1 MSYRTTTW
9 QNVTITWY
17 RQPEVEVYFFL
28 TLLAFLSLLL
38 IRDRWFS
45 APCKC
50 DTYLVSST
58 RSRGFISVH
67 CRHRGLFLPNPH
79 FTFPVSDAPLVPS
92 RTTRRPDDH
101 DADHDDGSVCAPR
114 PATRLCR
121 PPGDGRRAPPHR
133 APNAWRDCPGT
144 GEFYYEWRY
153 CNPYLHICNMFC
165 TCLLLISYILNHI
178 IIWYLRILRFIMLR
192 MKVYN
197 WYIHI
202 TFERRYEII
211 FTFVFIYLRR

>member
-79 FTFPVSDAPLVPS
+79 FTFPVSDAPHDATPRRS
-92 RTTRRPDDH
+92 RRRPRRRQRMRAASRDAAMPTPWGRTTR
-101 DADHDDGSVCAPR
+101 
-114 PATRLCR
+114 ATTS
-121 PPGDGRRAPPHR
+121 RAECLTWLSGH
-133 APNAWRDCPGT
+133 WRV
-144 GEFYYEWRY
+144 
-153 CNPYLHICNMFC
+153 L
-165 TCLLLISYILNHI
+165 
-178 IIWYLRILRFIMLR
+178 LR
-192 MKVYN
+192 MKVLQSIPSYM
-197 WYIHI
+197 
-202 TFERRYEII
+202 
-211 FTFVFIYLRR
+211 